1 MSSKSGAGRYHHHH
15 SAIITQM
22 LERETGRRKPTGLPH
37 AMILIV
43 AVAWSLFQLWICSPL
58 PYELGFGV
66 FNDTATRAIHLS
78 FAVFLAYLGFPCL
91 RSSPSDRIPLYDW
104 AMALAAAFCACYL
117 FIFQA
122 DLARR
127 PGIPLP
133 QDVAVAAVGVVLLL
147 EATRRVM
154 GLPMTL
160 VAIAFLT
167 YVFLGPYFPE
177 IVSHRGASLSRAA
190 SQFWL
195 TQEGVFGVP
204 LGVSTSFVFLY
215 VLFGAMLENA
225 GAGAYLT
232 ALSFSLLG
240 RLRGGPAKAAVV
252 TSGLHGLI
260 SGSSIANV
268 LTCGPVTILLMK
280 KVGFSAEKAGAVE
293 VAAGSNG
300 QIMPPVMGAAAFLM
314 AEYTNIPYSQLIK
327 HAFVPALL
335 AYFSLLYIVH
345 IESVKLGME
354 AARKSPIPLPARLL
368 RGLFLCSGGAVAVCL
383 TYYVLAWIP
392 GVFGSYSFLA
402 FGALLTAGYLALLFV
417 SHRFPQIPE
426 GDTDALLR
434 ITSVTPVLFAGL
446 YYLLPTAVLVW
457 GLMVME
463 MSPGLAAY
471 YACLMMIL
479 ILLTQRPLSALMNR
493 EPLKPRIAEAV
504 SRLLSSLINGAKN
517 MVGIGLATAT
527 AGIVVGAVS
536 LTGVGQV
543 LASLVEIIS
552 GGYLPAVLILTA
564 VLAIMLGMG
573 LPTTAN
579 YIIVST
585 LLAPV
590 IYNIGAAHG
599 LGVPLLAV
607 HLFCL
612 YFGVMAD
619 ATPPVAL
626 AAFAAS
632 GISGGN
638 PFKTGIQGFIYE
650 LRTAVLPFVFLY
662 NQELLLIGILNVW
675 HFLWVL
681 LTSALA
687 CIAFASLTQRHMLV
701 RTRKWELVA
710 LAAAMLLLFRPDIAQ
725 DCLFPPYRLLPPA
738 RVMESVEA
746 LPAGSPIRLRLQTDF
761 GDGRIVRQT
770 VVLPS
775 EGDTADRRLET
786 SGTYLAWDGDRLVV
800 DDVGYG
806 SRLERLGINMEDP
819 TEVLGIEMAND
830 RPPKW
835 LFSVP
840 GILVLALVYLSQ
852 RARRRRSE
860 AAPDLTATPAAAP
873 PASAPPPPPTGP
885 RNTRARTPT
894 PPTARPP
901 PPTP

>member
-1 MSSKSGAGRYHHHH
+1 MLSESGAGSPHHHRH
-15 SAIITQM
+15 GAVIAQM
-22 LERETGRRKPTGLPH
+22 LERETGRRKPEGIPH
-37 AMILIV
+37 AVIILT
-43 AVAWSLFQLWICSPL
+43 AVSWSLFQLWICSPL
-58 PYELGFGV
+58 PYSLGFGV
-66 FNDTATRAIHLS
+66 FNDTATRALHLT
-78 FAVFLAYLGFPCL
+78 FAVFLAYLGFPFL
-91 RSSPSDRIPLYDW
+91 RSSPSERIPLYDW
-104 AMALAAAFCACYL
+104 ALALAAAFCACYL
-117 FIFQA
+117 FIFQEG
-122 DLARR
+122 LSRR

-133 QDVAVAAVGVVLLL
+133 RDVAVAVAGALLLL

-160 VAIAFLT
+160 VAVAFLA
-167 YVFLGPYFPE
+167 YAFLGPYFPE
-177 IVSHRGASLSRAA
+177 VISHRGASLSRAA

-204 LGVSTSFVFLY
+204 LGVSASFVFLY
-215 VLFGAMLENA
+215 VLFGSMLENA

-252 TSGLHGLI
+252 ASGLHGLI

-280 KVGFSAEKAGAVE
+280 KAGFSAEKAGAVE

-314 AEYTNIPYSQLIK
+314 AEYTGIPYSQIIR
-327 HAFVPALL
+327 HAFVPAIL

-354 AARKSPIPLPARLL
+354 PAGRPAGKLAARLL
-368 RGLFLCSGGAVAVCL
+368 RGLLLCSGGAVAVCL
-383 TYYVLAWIP
+383 AYYALAWIP
-392 GVFGSYSFLA
+392 TVFGKHSYLA
-402 FGALLTAGYLALLFV
+402 FGALLTAGYVALLLV
-417 SHRFPQIPE
+417 SLRFPQIPE
-426 GDTDALLR
+426 GDTDALMR
-434 ITSVTPVLFAGL
+434 IGAVTPVLFAGL

-479 ILLTQRPLSALMNR
+479 ILLTQKPLAALARR
-493 EPLKPRIAEAV
+493 EPVRPRISEAV

-527 AGIVVGAVS
+527 AGIIVGAVS

-543 LASLVEIIS
+543 LASLVEAVS
-552 GGYLPAVLILTA
+552 GGNLPVVLVLTA
-564 VLAIMLGMG
+564 LLAIILGMG

-590 IYNIGAAHG
+590 IYYISAAHG

-638 PFKTGIQGFIYE
+638 PFRTGIQGFIYE

-662 NQELLLIGILNVW
+662 NQEILLLNIRNAW
-675 HFLWVL
+675 HFAWVL
-681 LTSALA
+681 ATSALA
-687 CIAFASLTQRHMLV
+687 CIAFASLTQRFMVVKARL
-701 RTRKWELVA
+701 WELAV
-710 LAAAMLLLFRPDIAQ
+710 LAAATLFLFRPDIPQ
-725 DCLFPPYRLLPPA
+725 DFLFKPYLELPPSM
-738 RVMESVEA
+738 VMETVEA
-746 LPAGSPIRLRLQTDF
+746 LPPEVPIRLRVETDF
-761 GDGRIVRQT
+761 GGGKVVRQT
-770 VVLPS
+770 VVLPF
-775 EGDTADRRLET
+775 EGEGAERRLE
-786 SGTYLAWDGDRLVV
+786 SAGAYLAWDGDRLLL

-806 SRLERLGINMEDP
+806 SRLERLGVNMEDP
-819 TEVLGIEMAND
+819 TAVLGVETAAR
-830 RPPKW
+830 RPDKW
-835 LFSVP
+835 LFSIP
-840 GILVLALVYLSQ
+840 GVALLALVYLVQ
-852 RARRRRSE
+852 RRRKTFSAKAARPRAPAGQGAEASGSVSGPSGAAAAE
-860 AAPDLTATPAAAP
+860 AAGGE
-873 PASAPPPPPTGP
+873 TGP
-885 RNTRARTPT
+885 A
-894 PPTARPP
+894 
-901 PPTP
+901 